1 MVVVVGG
8 SFVVVGGRVVVV
20 VVVGCS
26 VVVGGRV
33 VVVVVVGGDVVD
45 DPGVCVVVVVGSI
58 VEGGLDGA
66 SSPAAVPHPAA
77 SRAAASSEAARFLRC
92 RQSMHPESAALA
104 SP

>member
-8 SFVVVGGRVVVV
+8 SVVVVGGRVVVV
-20 VVVGCS
+20 VGGS
-26 VVVGGRV
+26 VVVVRGRV